1 MGLESGRV
9 GGWGWGGRVN
19 NTKSLS
25 NVKECTART
34 LYRCILGEMQQR
46 LDREYTNN
54 VRSWF
59 GKS

>member
-9 GGWGWGGRVN
+9 GVWGRGGRVN

-34 LYRCILGEMQQR
+34 LYCCILGEMQQR
-46 LDREYTNN
+46 LNREYINKARN
-54 VRSWF
+54 WF